1 MEKLSDLHRLLAR
14 TVALENATNTK
25 LREITGYTPQSISR
39 IVNDPLFVAEV
50 KRLSDDLEEHQITQK
65 KKALAYAF
73 ENLENLVTEQV
84 RLGLHAENES
94 VRSAAN
100 DRVTALM
107 LRKKDSERGD
117 EAGSTNVMVQLR
129 SDVTKALEDDPDVSP
144 SANPKVLDFIEKKQA
159 NDA

>member
-65 KKALAYAF
+65 IKALAYAF
-73 ENLENLVTEQV
+73 KNLENLVTEQV

-107 LRKKDSERGD
+107 LRKKDSEKGD
-117 EAGSTNVMVQLR
+117 EAGNSNIMIQLG
-129 SDVTKALEDDPDVSP
+129 DITKALNDDPDV
-144 SANPKVLDFIEKKQA
+144 NPAKNLKVLEFIEKKQA
-159 NDA
+159 NDD